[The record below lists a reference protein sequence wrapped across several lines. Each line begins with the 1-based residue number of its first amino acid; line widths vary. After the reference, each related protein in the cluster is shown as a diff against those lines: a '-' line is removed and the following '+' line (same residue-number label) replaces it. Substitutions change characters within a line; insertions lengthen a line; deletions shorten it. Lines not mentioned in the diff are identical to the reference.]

1 MHNNFYTI
9 TAERRNNEIPY
20 IVINMADLERA
31 MTMLSGNGFKLFMY
45 LYRVQWGKMWQ
56 LSPEDVKQKTG
67 MSQNG
72 YHKAFSELVEK
83 GYLIKTSKRKVV
95 FKIK

>member
-20 IVINMADLERA
+20 IIINIADLERA
-31 MTMLSGNGFKLFMY
+31 MTTLSGNGFKLFMY
-45 LYRVQWGKMWQ
+45 LYRIQWGKIWQ

-72 YHKAFSELVEK
+72 YHKAFAELVEK